1 MPAIALWLPNLY
13 VVRRS
18 SAMTYMR
25 ALLLEPARIAALTT
39 AGQRPVAQIWAQH
52 HGVMNLDGTRIGR
65 RTALHRACIRM
76 GSMFKIT
83 QNTFRDFTL
92 AEVLLMVAIN
102 QLEAKRKVGANEE
115 SLPDHF
121 HFCAKA
127 A

>member
-1 MPAIALWLPNLY
+1 
-13 VVRRS
+13 
-18 SAMTYMR
+18 
-25 ALLLEPARIAALTT
+25 
-39 AGQRPVAQIWAQH
+39 
-52 HGVMNLDGTRIGR
+52 MNLDGTRIGR

-76 GSMFKIT
+76 GSIMFKIT

-102 QLEAKRKVGANEE
+102 QLEAKRKVGANEGR
-115 SLPDHF
+115 LPDHC